1 MFFCHQT
8 YINKCSTT
16 YYKEGGFM
24 SYSIRLNDEEEKL
37 FKSYAKLHGC
47 SLSEALKRA
56 LLEKIE
62 DEQDVALAEW
72 AHSEYLKDP
81 ETISHEDLMKELGL

>member
-1 MFFCHQT
+1 MFFCNQT
-8 YINKCSTT
+8 CINKCSTT

-37 FKSYAKLHGC
+37 FKSYAKLNGC

>member
-1 MFFCHQT
+1 M
-8 YINKCSTT
+8 

-56 LLEKIE
+56 LLEK
-62 DEQDVALAEW
+62 
-72 AHSEYLKDP
+72 LKMSRILP
-81 ETISHEDLMKELGL
+81 